1 MAVGVI
7 LEFKNQDA
15 SQYEAVCSKLGWDMK
30 SGQAAGLLSH
40 AAGPSD
46 DGGFVVMEIWDSREA
61 QVQFIQSRLGPAL
74 GEVGVSEP
82 SRTVWVDLLSYH
94 TH

>member
-1 MAVGVI
+1 MPVGLI
-7 LEFKNQDA
+7 LEFKNQTA

-30 SGQAAGLLSH
+30 SGKAAGLRSH

-46 DGGFVVMEIWDSREA
+46 DGGFVVMEIWDSRGA
-61 QVQFIQSRLGPAL
+61 QDEFMQSRLGPAL
-74 GEVGVSEP
+74 GEVGVPEP

-94 TH
+94 TS